1 MKSRRGFC
9 KALAACALSNLA
21 TRARGNALAPLA
33 PPTAYPDGRPTAR
46 LRLDAVDSG
55 PILRHGAGPNRCD
68 YLGMREA
75 ICFRAGDTY
84 YLHYDGAG
92 PQGWLACLATSKDL
106 HHWDLK
112 GPVLSLGAP
121 GDRDSKSA
129 SSPWT
134 VFDGKWWHM
143 FEKRWHMF
151 YVGAMNTTPPPDR
164 IPSVPYFTLTA
175 KSRRPD
181 GPWIKEEQVV
191 PFSPKPGS
199 YYSVEASPGQVVK
212 QGNEYL
218 MFFSA
223 ATDRTPDGQP
233 MPLKRTLS
241 IARTRDLDGSWQV
254 APHPILPLDQQVE
267 NSALYFEPANQTWFL
282 FTNHIG
288 MAENREEYTESIWV
302 YWSKSLTEWDP
313 ANRAVV
319 LDRSNCHWSARCIG
333 MPSVVKTPK
342 GLALFY
348 DATPEDTWNMKRDIG
363 LAWLSL
369 PLTPPA

>member
-1 MKSRRGFC
+1 MKSRRAFC
-9 KALAACALSNLA
+9 KTMAACALSA
-21 TRARGNALAPLA
+21 TRARASAILSPAS
-33 PPTAYPDGRPTAR
+33 PPTPAAYPDGRPTAT
-46 LRLDAVDSG
+46 LRLNAVDSG
-55 PILRHGAGPNRCD
+55 PILRHGTGPNRCD

-75 ICFRAGDTY
+75 ICFQAGDTY

-92 PQGWLACLATSKDL
+92 PRGWLACLATSKDL
-106 HHWDLK
+106 HNWALK

-134 VFDGKWWHM
+134 VFDGEW
-143 FEKRWHMF
+143 WHMF
-151 YVGAMNTTPPPDR
+151 YVGAIKTTPPPDR

-181 GPWIKEEQVV
+181 GPWIKEEKVV
-191 PFSPKPGS
+191 PFSPQPGS
-199 YYSVEASPGQVVK
+199 YYSIEASPGRVVK
-212 QGNEYL
+212 QGDEYL

-223 ATDRTPDGQP
+223 ATNVAAEGQP
-233 MPLKRTLS
+233 MVLKRTLS
-241 IARTRDLDGSWQV
+241 IARTRDLDGPWQV
-254 APHPILPLDQQVE
+254 APQPALPLDQQVE

-288 MAENREEYTESIWV
+288 MDEKRREYTESIWV

-313 ANRAVV
+313 AKRAVV

-348 DATPEDTWNMKRDIG
+348 DATANDTWDMKRDVG

-369 PLTPPA
+369 PLRPPE